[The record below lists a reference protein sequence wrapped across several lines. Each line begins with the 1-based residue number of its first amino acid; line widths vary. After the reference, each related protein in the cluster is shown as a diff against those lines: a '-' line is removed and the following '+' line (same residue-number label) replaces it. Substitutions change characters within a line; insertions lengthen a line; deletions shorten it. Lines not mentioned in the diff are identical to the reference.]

1 MEWGNKSLTWTAY
14 HNSCGICY
22 SVSHT
27 TRQMRKE
34 EEQGKDYSFV
44 TRDVFLKGIETVS
57 ILADTITVMMYV
69 QGEFLETSS
78 EDQELFGLSSMAL
91 EQVACQG
98 LACVVHMNLQVYTI
112 WDITT
117 TFRVA

>member
-1 MEWGNKSLTWTAY
+1 M
-14 HNSCGICY
+14 
-22 SVSHT
+22 SHT
-27 TRQMRKE
+27 TRQIRKD

-57 ILADTITVMMYV
+57 EQASNVMVVLKMMCA

-78 EDQELFGLSSMAL
+78 EGQELFGLSSMAL

-98 LACVVHMNLQVYTI
+98 LACVVHMNLQV
-112 WDITT
+112 
-117 TFRVA
+117 